1 MIANTLHAI
10 QHMIAG
16 MSIETLSALAMFA
29 FVTSVTPGPNNVM
42 LLASGANFGLR
53 RTVPHMLGIGVGFS
67 GMIVVV
73 GLGLVG
79 LFDAVPAS
87 YTVLQVVAVIYLLW
101 LAYRIANAAPPE
113 PGQAGGKPFT
123 FLQAAAFQWVN
134 VKAWT
139 MGLTAIAVYAPDRSV
154 SAVVLVAAVFGLINF
169 PSVSL
174 WALLGVQMRRV
185 LNQPWRLVAF
195 NWTMAALL
203 VASLWPV
210 LRP

>member
-1 MIANTLHAI
+1 
-10 QHMIAG
+10 
-16 MSIETLSALAMFA
+16 MSLDFLSALVVFA

-53 RTVPHMLGIGVGFS
+53 RTVPHMFGIGIGFS
-67 GMIVVV
+67 TMIVII

-79 LFDAVPAS
+79 LFDAFPVS
-87 YTVLQVVAVIYLLW
+87 YTILQIVAVVYLLW
-101 LAYRIANAAPPE
+101 LAYRIANAAAPE
-113 PGQAGGKPFT
+113 PGKTGGKPFT
-123 FLQAAAFQWVN
+123 FWQAAAFQWVN

-139 MGLTAIAVYAPDRSV
+139 MGLTAITVYAPDRSI
-154 SAVVLVAAVFGLINF
+154 SAVVLVAAVFGAVNF

-185 LNQPWRLVAF
+185 LNRPWRLIAF

-210 LRP
+210 LGL

>member
-1 MIANTLHAI
+1 
-10 QHMIAG
+10 
-16 MSIETLSALAMFA
+16 MSLEFLSALVVFA
-29 FVTSVTPGPNNVM
+29 FVTSVTPGPNNIM

-53 RTVPHMLGIGVGFS
+53 RTVPHMLGIGIGFTT
-67 GMIVVV
+67 MIVLVGV
-73 GLGLVG
+73 GLIG

-87 YTVLQVVAVIYLLW
+87 YTVLQVVAVVYLLW

-113 PGQAGGKPFT
+113 TGEARGKPFT

-139 MGLTAIAVYAPDRSV
+139 MALTSISVYAPDRSLY
-154 SAVVLVAAVFGLINF
+154 AVLLVAAVNL
-169 PSVSL
+169 PVVSL

-185 LNQPWRLVAF
+185 LDTPWRLTAF

-210 LRP
+210 LGL